1 MVKLR
6 SGLCN
11 PFFTVRWK
19 KISYDNKNK
28 NGTESEK
35 SRFPDAQETIPVL
48 EAPYQIHRPH
58 CIQRAFVTCCVLHNI
73 LIDHDGYDTWD

>member
-11 PFFTVRWK
+11 PVFTVRWK

-35 SRFPDAQETIPVL
+35 SRFPDVNSLNNSISSGV
-48 EAPYQIHRPH
+48 HDSNGM
-58 CIQRAFVTCCVLHNI
+58 TCL
-73 LIDHDGYDTWD
+73 